1 MKKLQRR
8 RILLSLLP
16 LAILLC
22 FVYGYSL
29 VTVLFSAFTG
39 FTGSSAGKFV
49 GMKNFQLI
57 FKDIWPT
64 VKITLIWTF
73 GSVLP
78 AMVAGLALAVFCNR
92 NFKGKKAAVS
102 INLIPYAIPLIIVAS
117 CWRFVYNPDFG
128 VLNVLLSKL
137 GLIEKPIS
145 FLGFDLALLSV
156 IIARIWRAMPFAF
169 MNYYSALTTIPKD
182 LYEAAAID
190 GASPSQAFWNITM
203 PHLRTTTSSTL
214 LVLTVVFALFHR
226 QVFRIRLKH
235 LPIFLGSGLI
245 SILLLSVVY
254 FQCQTMCSLSVAAV
268 LLYLAPS
275 FVVLASAVLWKTP
288 LTKGKIAALC
298 VSLLGCIMVSGVLGG
313 DMTASWAGIG
323 LGVVSGMC
331 YASYTVFSHYG
342 LAHYESYTM
351 IYWTFLAAGLGSVFF
366 ADIPSL
372 LPVFQQP
379 KGAIGGICV
388 VVVATVLPY
397 IFYTKGL
404 EGVESGRAS
413 IITNIEPVVETL
425 VGITVFHEALT
436 VWTVLGV
443 GCVIGCVALL
453 AREGKHER
461 KIAAAQ

>member
-1 MKKLQRR
+1 MNKTISYIYV
-8 RILLSLLP
+8 ILSAVCWGFIGFSNRLLTEAGMT
-16 LAILLC
+16 LGNRV
-22 FVYGYSL
+22 FV
-29 VTVLFSAFTG
+29 
-39 FTGSSAGKFV
+39 
-49 GMKNFQLI
+49 
-57 FKDIWPT
+57 
-64 VKITLIWTF
+64 
-73 GSVLP
+73 
-78 AMVAGLALAVFCNR
+78 R
-92 NFKGKKAAVS
+92 NFG
-102 INLIPYAIPLIIVAS
+102 
-117 CWRFVYNPDFG
+117 
-128 VLNVLLSKL
+128 
-137 GLIEKPIS
+137 
-145 FLGFDLALLSV
+145 
-156 IIARIWRAMPFAF
+156 
-169 MNYYSALTTIPKD
+169 
-182 LYEAAAID
+182 
-190 GASPSQAFWNITM
+190 
-203 PHLRTTTSSTL
+203 TL

-254 FQCQTMCSLSVAAV
+254 FRCQTMCSLSVAAV

-298 VSLLGCIMVSGVLGG
+298 VSLLGCVMVSGIVGG

-351 IYWTFLAAGLGSVFF
+351 IYWTFLVAGLGSVFF
-366 ADIPSL
+366 ADIPAL
-372 LPVFQQP
+372 LQSGLNVALGSDSPS
-379 KGAIGGICV
+379 AV
-388 VVVATVLPY
+388 VIVATVLPY

-453 AREGKHER
+453 AREGRHER
-461 KIAAAQ
+461 EAAAE